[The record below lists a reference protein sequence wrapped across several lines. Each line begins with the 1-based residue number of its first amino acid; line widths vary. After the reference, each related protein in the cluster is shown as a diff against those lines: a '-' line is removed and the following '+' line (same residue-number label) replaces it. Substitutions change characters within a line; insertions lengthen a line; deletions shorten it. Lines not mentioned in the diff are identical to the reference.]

1 MEGCRMKKILICG
14 HRSFVASGLAEKI
27 QQAGFE
33 VESFSRGKEEKEGSN
48 ITGDV
53 FAMDGNP
60 YLAKRYDAVINFIII
75 KDQSVEENLRFA
87 EALHRF
93 CQKNEVG
100 RLYQISSI
108 STYSNRAA
116 YIDET
121 SDIEKD
127 YTLKGGY
134 ASVKIAVDHFLMEQE
149 RSYELSFIRPG
160 FIVSGE
166 KQVSLAG
173 IVKSMGPIGLLL
185 GNEKTALPLIEKDV
199 LHEAIIR
206 ILQSEKKLPV
216 YLLFENMRGT
226 KADFAKRYYGKKTIG
241 LPKGLTMFAAK
252 MVKMLG
258 VFKARH
264 MEQIVGL
271 FKETFF
277 DASETEYTLQMSF
290 SKYSVAVIGSGAY
303 GAYTINRLLEMPEKQ
318 NITLFDPWHEG
329 VKDEDEIGYGTN
341 LTGASYTGLK
351 KGRFFGFGGA
361 TVKWGGQL
369 LMFTE
374 NDFKNPS
381 EFMKGIIKLD
391 QKWKDKVFERFGFQN
406 KFEENQKGHGLF
418 TKTGI
423 WLGYFSRNLFKHF
436 GVSKTD
442 VMIRTDSRVARFMYD
457 KERNTI
463 NGLEYI
469 TRDGRTKHAYF
480 DQYFL
485 CAGAFESNRIVLSS
499 GMVDDDK
506 IHFSDHLSQKIFKI
520 NGKPMISGED
530 YQFGIQGTSL
540 VTKRLIGEVNDVSF
554 FANPIYNADF
564 PFFQNLKKIM
574 FKGEI
579 TLAVI
584 GAILKDIPSVFG
596 FVWSMAVKHKI
607 YVYKNAWNMFIDIEN
622 ETEKSCIRLSDEK
635 DQWGLPKLDVF
646 FEVGDVSKH
655 VYDTAKKQVSD
666 YLNANGVNF
675 ESVGD
680 EIHVDKSEDTYHPY
694 AMFMSDSKSLEDYF
708 TRYSNL
714 LIVNTGILPRAGGI
728 NTTASCMPLIEEY
741 IGEYYGKR

>member
-1 MEGCRMKKILICG
+1 MKKILVCG
-14 HRSFVASGLAEKI
+14 HRSFVATGLAEKI
-27 QQAGFE
+27 AKAGFE
-33 VESFSRGKEEKEGSN
+33 VHTFTRGTEKRESNAIS
-48 ITGDV
+48 GDV
-53 FAMDGNP
+53 YRMDENP
-60 YLAKRYDAVINFIII
+60 FLADEYDAVINFIII
-75 KDQSVEENLRFA
+75 KDSTVEENLKFA
-87 EALHRF
+87 ASLHRF
-93 CQKNEVG
+93 CEKNGVQ

-108 STYSNRAA
+108 SA
-116 YIDET
+116 YPNLAHYVDET
-121 SDIEKD
+121 SEIEKD

-134 ASVKIAVDHFLMEQE
+134 ASVKVAVDHYLMEQE
-149 RSYELSFIRPG
+149 HRYELSFIRPG
-160 FIVSGE
+160 FIVCGG
-166 KQVSLAG
+166 QQMSLAG
-173 IVKSMGPIGLLL
+173 IVKPMGPIGLLL
-185 GNEKTALPLIEKDV
+185 GNRKTALPLIERDV
-199 LHEAIIR
+199 LHTAIIR
-206 ILQSEKKLPV
+206 ILQAEKKQGV
-216 YLLFENMRGT
+216 YLLLENMRGT
-226 KADFAKRYYGKKTIG
+226 KHDFAKRYYGRRTICM
-241 LPKGLTMFAAK
+241 PKSLTMLAAK
-252 MVKMLG
+252 ILKAVG
-258 VFKARH
+258 AFKARH
-264 MEQIVGL
+264 ISQIEGL
-271 FKETFF
+271 FKDTFF

-290 SKYSVAVIGSGAY
+290 SKNSVAVIGSGAY
-303 GAYTINRLLEMPEKQ
+303 GAYTVNRLMELPEKQ
-318 NITLFDPWHEG
+318 NITLFDPGHEG
-329 VKDEDEIGYGTN
+329 VKDEDEAGYGTN
-341 LTGASYTGLK
+341 MLGANYTGTK

-381 EFMKGIIKLD
+381 EFMKGIIRMD

-406 KFEENQKGHGLF
+406 KFEENQKGFGLF

-436 GVSKTD
+436 GILKKK
-442 VMIRTDSRVARFMYD
+442 VMMRTDSRVSRFIYN
-457 KERNTI
+457 KEKNTI
-463 NGLEYI
+463 NGLEFV
-469 TRDGRTKHAYF
+469 TKNGRIKHAYF

-499 GMVDDDK
+499 GMVDGDM

-520 NGKPMISGED
+520 SGKPIINGED

-540 VTKRLIGEVNDVSF
+540 VTKRLIGEVSDVSF

-579 TLAVI
+579 SLAVI

-607 YVYKNAWNMFIDIEN
+607 YVYKNTWNMFIDIEN
-622 ETEKSCIRLSDEK
+622 ETEKSCIRLSEEK

-646 FEVGDVSKH
+646 FEVGDMSKY
-655 VYDTAKKQVSD
+655 VYDSAKKQVAD
-666 YLNANGVNF
+666 YLDANGVNY
-675 ESVGD
+675 ESAGD
-680 EIHVDKSEDTYHPY
+680 EIHVEKSEDTYHPY

-708 TRYSNL
+708 TRYGNL

-741 IGEYYGKR
+741 IEEYYGKR

>member
-1 MEGCRMKKILICG
+1 MKKILVCG
-14 HRSFVASGLAEKI
+14 HRSFVATGLAEKI
-27 QQAGFE
+27 AKAGFE
-33 VESFSRGKEEKEGSN
+33 VHTFTRGTEKRESNAIS
-48 ITGDV
+48 GDV
-53 FAMDGNP
+53 YRMDENP
-60 YLAKRYDAVINFIII
+60 FLADEYDAVINFIII
-75 KDQSVEENLRFA
+75 KDSTVEENLKFA
-87 EALHRF
+87 ASLHRF
-93 CQKNEVG
+93 CEKNGVQ

-108 STYSNRAA
+108 SA
-116 YIDET
+116 YPNLAHYVDET
-121 SDIEKD
+121 SEIEKD

-134 ASVKIAVDHFLMEQE
+134 ASVKVAVDHYLMEQE
-149 RSYELSFIRPG
+149 HRYELSFIRPG
-160 FIVSGE
+160 FIVCGG
-166 KQVSLAG
+166 QQMSLAG
-173 IVKSMGPIGLLL
+173 IVKPMGPIGLLL
-185 GNEKTALPLIEKDV
+185 GNRKTALPLIERDV
-199 LHEAIIR
+199 LHTAIIR
-206 ILQSEKKLPV
+206 ILQAEKKQGV
-216 YLLFENMRGT
+216 YLLLENMRGT
-226 KADFAKRYYGKKTIG
+226 KHDFAKRYYGKRTICM
-241 LPKGLTMFAAK
+241 PKSLTMLAAK
-252 MVKMLG
+252 ILKAVG
-258 VFKARH
+258 AFKARH
-264 MEQIVGL
+264 ISQIEGL
-271 FKETFF
+271 FKDTFF

-290 SKYSVAVIGSGAY
+290 SKNSVAVIGSGAY
-303 GAYTINRLLEMPEKQ
+303 GAYTVNRLMELPEKQ
-318 NITLFDPWHEG
+318 NITLFDPGHEG
-329 VKDEDEIGYGTN
+329 VKDEDEAGYGTN
-341 LTGASYTGLK
+341 MLGANYTGTK

-381 EFMKGIIKLD
+381 EFMKGIIRMD

-406 KFEENQKGHGLF
+406 KFEENQKGFGLF

-436 GVSKTD
+436 GILKKK
-442 VMIRTDSRVARFMYD
+442 VMMRTDSRVSRFIYN
-457 KERNTI
+457 KEKNTI
-463 NGLEYI
+463 NGLEFV
-469 TRDGRTKHAYF
+469 TKNGRIKHAYF

-499 GMVDDDK
+499 GMVDGDM

-520 NGKPMISGED
+520 SGKPIINGED

-540 VTKRLIGEVNDVSF
+540 VTKRLIGEVSDVSF

-579 TLAVI
+579 SLAVI

-607 YVYKNAWNMFIDIEN
+607 YVYKNTWNMFIDIEN
-622 ETEKSCIRLSDEK
+622 ETEKSCIRLSEEK

-646 FEVGDVSKH
+646 FEVGDMSKY
-655 VYDTAKKQVSD
+655 VYDSAKKQVAD
-666 YLNANGVNF
+666 YLDANGVNY
-675 ESVGD
+675 ESAGD
-680 EIHVDKSEDTYHPY
+680 EIHVEKSEDTYHPY

-708 TRYSNL
+708 TRYGNL

-741 IGEYYGKR
+741 IEEYYGKR

>member
-1 MEGCRMKKILICG
+1 MKKILICG
-14 HRSFVASGLAEKI
+14 HRSFVAGGLAEKMR
-27 QQAGFE
+27 QAGFE
-33 VESFSRGKEEKEGSN
+33 VDTFSRGKLEKEGPN
-48 ITGDV
+48 ISGDV
-53 FAMDGNP
+53 FAMDTNP
-60 YLAKRYDAVINFIII
+60 CLAQSYDAVINFIII
-75 KDQSVEENLRFA
+75 KDQGVEENIRYA

-93 CQKNEVG
+93 CQKNEIG

-108 STYSNRAA
+108 STYSNRET
-116 YIDET
+116 YVDEET
-121 SDIEKD
+121 EIEKD

-134 ASVKIAVDHFLMEQE
+134 ASVKVAVDHFLMEQE

-160 FIVSGE
+160 FIVSDE
-166 KQVSLAG
+166 KQMSLAG
-173 IVKSMGPIGLLL
+173 IVKQFGPIGLLL
-185 GNEKTALPLIEKDV
+185 GNKRTALPLIEKDV
-199 LHEAIIR
+199 LHEAVIR
-206 ILQSEKKLPV
+206 IVQSEKQLPI
-216 YLLFENMRGT
+216 YLLLENMRGT
-226 KADFAKRYYGKKTIG
+226 KQDFAQRYYGKHTVS
-241 LPKGLTMFAAK
+241 LPKSLTLFAAK
-252 MVKMLG
+252 LLKAAG

-277 DASETEYTLQMSF
+277 DSAETEYALQMSF
-290 SKYSVAVIGSGAY
+290 SKNSVAVIGSGAY
-303 GAYTINRLLEMPEKQ
+303 GSYTINRLLEMKEKQ
-318 NITLFDPWHEG
+318 SVTLFDPWHEG
-329 VKDEDEIGYGTN
+329 VKDEDEAGYGTN

-381 EFMKGIIKLD
+381 EFMKGIIRMD

-406 KFEENQKGHGLF
+406 KFEENQKGFGLF

-436 GVSKTD
+436 GILKKK
-442 VMIRTDSRVARFMYD
+442 VMMRTDSRVARFMYD
-457 KERNTI
+457 KENNI
-463 NGLEYI
+463 IYGLEYV
-469 TRDGRTKHAYF
+469 TKDGRIKHAYF

-499 GMVDDDK
+499 GMVDGDM

-520 NGKPMISGED
+520 NGKPIISGED

-574 FKGEI
+574 FKDEI
-579 TLAVI
+579 SLAVI

-607 YVYKNAWNMFIDIEN
+607 YVYKNTWNMFIDIEN
-622 ETEKSCIRLSDEK
+622 ETEKSCIRLSEEK

-646 FEVGDVSKH
+646 FEVGDVSKY
-655 VYDTAKKQVSD
+655 VYDTAKKQVAD
-666 YLNANGVNF
+666 YLDANGVNY
-675 ESVGD
+675 ESEGE
-680 EIHVDKSEDTYHPY
+680 EIHVEKSEDTYHPY
-694 AMFMSDSKSLEDYF
+694 AMFMSDSKSIEDYF